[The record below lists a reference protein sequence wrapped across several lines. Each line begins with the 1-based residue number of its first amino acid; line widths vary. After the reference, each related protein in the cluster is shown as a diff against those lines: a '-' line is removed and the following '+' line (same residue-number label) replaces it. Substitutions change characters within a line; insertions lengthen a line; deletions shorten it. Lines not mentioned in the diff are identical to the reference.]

1 MTIASQAYCAIL
13 DWDTQFFGFRI
24 ARVNGHTLTPEI
36 IQDLD
41 GFCLQNQ
48 VQCLYFLSTIHEPT
62 TTFLAEKN
70 GFKWVDIR
78 LTFEK
83 MISGNSDL
91 RTDDVSNKSFTI
103 RLARKKDIAA
113 LVEISRNSYIDSR
126 FYFDTNFPRPRAE
139 ALYQTWIK
147 VSCEGWAQAVL
158 VAELDQIPIGYITCH
173 IDQEQKTGN
182 IGLVGVSSQTQGHGI
197 GKTLV
202 FSALD
207 WFSAQRM
214 EKVSVVTQGRN
225 LPAQRLYQRCG
236 FITQKVHLW
245 YHKWYPPSEK

>member
-1 MTIASQAYCAIL
+1 MTIPSQACCTIL

-24 ARVNGHTLTPEI
+24 ARVNGDTLTPES
-36 IQDLD
+36 IQGLD
-41 GFCLQNQ
+41 KFCLQNQ
-48 VQCLYFLSTIHEPT
+48 VRCLYFLSTIQEPT
-62 TTFLAEKN
+62 TTFLAEKHD
-70 GFKWVDIR
+70 FKWVDIR

-83 MISGNSDL
+83 MISGSSHL
-91 RTDDVSNKSFTI
+91 RTDDVSNKLFSI
-103 RLARKKDIAA
+103 RLARKTDIAA

-139 ALYQTWIK
+139 ALYQTWIQ

-158 VAELDQIPIGYITCH
+158 VAEKDQIPVGYITCH
-173 IDQEQKTGN
+173 IDQEKMVGN
-182 IGLVGVSSQTQGHGI
+182 IGLVGVNSQVQGHGV

-202 FSALD
+202 FNALD
-207 WFSAQRM
+207 WFYTQGM
-214 EKVSVVTQGRN
+214 DKVTVVTQGRN

-236 FITQKVHLW
+236 FITQNIQLW